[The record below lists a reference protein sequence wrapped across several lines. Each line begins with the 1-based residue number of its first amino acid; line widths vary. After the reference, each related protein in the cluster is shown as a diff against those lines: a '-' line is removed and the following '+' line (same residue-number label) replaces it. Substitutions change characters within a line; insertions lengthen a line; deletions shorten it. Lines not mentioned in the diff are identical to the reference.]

1 MRIRLRD
8 NRQRAAG
15 FTLVELLTA
24 LAVVAVLLALLVPA
38 FNLITKQALNVRQK
52 GQFNRIEVAL
62 EAFRTDFGDYPRSRP
77 NSRYYGA
84 QMLAEAVVGW
94 DGFGF
99 HPNSVFAYDG
109 TDNPSQTGPRNPV
122 YVAPGDSTWDQ
133 NVKERKGP
141 YLELEAAGA
150 VRFVN
155 MELRGGHYDLS
166 TAAAPPRGWPALAT
180 YVLADSFG
188 KVTHAKTKKK
198 TGMPILYYKA
208 NTSGTRHLVDNADL
222 PDDNPMWPQCIFDIH
237 DNQAFFAYQPY
248 ALSGTQ
254 VPSESWYRRTN
265 WYKFYEVTANPDHV
279 NEVDSSLSRPYRSE
293 SFILQSAGPDGL
305 YGTPDDV
312 FNFESN

>member
-15 FTLVELLTA
+15 FTLIELLTA
-24 LAVVAVLLALLVPA
+24 LAVVAVLLALIVPA

-77 NSRYYGA
+77 NYQYYGA

-99 HPNSVFAYDG
+99 HPNSVFSFDG

-133 NVKERKGP
+133 NVKSRKGP

-150 VRFVN
+150 VQLTN
-155 MELRGGHYDLS
+155 MELHRPNV
-166 TAAAPPRGWPALAT
+166 TPPSKQWPAATT

-198 TGMPILYYKA
+198 TGMPILYFKA
-208 NTSGTRHLVDNADL
+208 NTSGTLHPMDDANVADND
-222 PDDNPMWPQCIFDIH
+222 PMWPQCIFDIH
-237 DNQAFFAYQPY
+237 DNEAFFAYQAY
-248 ALSGTQ
+248 TLSGTQ

-265 WYKFYEVTANPDHV
+265 WYQFYEMTANPDHL
-279 NEVDSSLSRPYRSE
+279 NETVPSLSRPYRSE
-293 SFILQSAGPDGL
+293 SFILQSAGPDGV

-312 FNFESN
+312 FNFESQ

>member
-1 MRIRLRD
+1 MRIRLRR
-8 NRQRAAG
+8 NRERAAG

-24 LAVVAVLLALLVPA
+24 LAVVAVLLALIVPA

-84 QMLAEAVVGW
+84 QMLAEAIVGW

-99 HPNSVFAYDG
+99 HPNSVFSYDG
-109 TDNPSQTGPRNPV
+109 TNNPAGGGTRV
-122 YVAPGDSTWDQ
+122 YADPTSPSPGETWDQ
-133 NVKERKGP
+133 NVKARKGP

-150 VRFVN
+150 VRLTN
-155 MELRGGHYDLS
+155 MELYRPNVTQPS
-166 TAAAPPRGWPALAT
+166 TQWPAAAT

-208 NTSGTRHLVDNADL
+208 NTSGTLHPMDDANVADND
-222 PDDNPMWPQCIFDIH
+222 PMWAQCVFDIR

-248 ALSGTQ
+248 TLSGTQ

-265 WYKFYEVTANPDHV
+265 WYKFYEMTANPDHL
-279 NEVDSSLSRPYRSE
+279 NEAVPRLSRPYRSE

-312 FNFESN
+312 FNFESQ